1 MSKFFFFFSK
11 GVQLLQSYLLK
22 SLSFSHVRCADAFV
36 RLSEISWLSLDGAS
50 SGSCILFHW
59 SVSLSLLRDSTA
71 VLTLALRVTGSEM
84 GRAAPPPVFVLSHL
98 FPIWTI
104 SSIQFSG
111 LRCIRS
117 VGYPVPLC
125 VLETFS
131 SVEAELYKHW
141 VTSPQC
147 PSPRSWFP
155 SFYRASQKVHLS
167 FSMTSYGKT
176 QTNVLQNPVF
186 SCLCGFHDCT
196 PFT

>member
-84 GRAAPPPVFVLSHL
+84 WWPASSPSYKYVLL
-98 FPIWTI
+98 FN
-104 SSIQFSG
+104 
-111 LRCIRS
+111 
-117 VGYPVPLC
+117 
-125 VLETFS
+125 
-131 SVEAELYKHW
+131 
-141 VTSPQC
+141 SPC
-147 PSPRSWFP
+147 
-155 SFYRASQKVHLS
+155 
-167 FSMTSYGKT
+167 
-176 QTNVLQNPVF
+176 
-186 SCLCGFHDCT
+186 
-196 PFT
+196 